1 MALPWEFLRKG
12 KTMAKTKTKPKTNM
26 KLRLDLVPGILLF
39 AFLPVVVKGQ
49 LVNVTLEKFSWF
61 QSGEYQYDFFMYAKS
76 IVFLILA
83 ACMLLVI
90 LDQIL
95 IRNKPL
101 AKSRIFLP
109 LFAYGGFVILST
121 LLSVDKTLSLKGM
134 WQQNESVWVLLGY
147 IVAVCYFYQV
157 TEGMQDIRIFLTA
170 FGIGAVVQGI
180 LGFFQFIGKDLFA
193 TAPGRKLLTIGL
205 DGTTGKQLNFLTQ
218 GSSESVYLASYTAN
232 YAAVYLLMAFP
243 VVLLL
248 AWMAEKMLVRVLWL
262 ILAAVLLLCL
272 YGSGSKTAIGGA
284 VVLVLT
290 SVLIFIRDG
299 KKRLVSVGI
308 CAVVV
313 VAGLVT
319 YANIRGGFFPEK
331 ETYALQNLVPGE
343 NGVTLKFNDKTY
355 ELCPVSSE
363 AGDSL
368 TIYDEDKKKIPAYWD
383 MEQQCFVAQ
392 DEALKELKFDSY
404 TDAGTQ
410 NLLMQYQDITWEFVK
425 ANGSPQFV
433 YINFYRRGDEIRTAD
448 SVLKGYEKLFTGRG
462 YIWGR
467 TIPLLKDHILVGSG
481 PDTFVEE
488 FPQQDYIMKANTGRW
503 MLEQIPSKA
512 HSLYLQSALQTGILS
527 LLCLLVFWGSYMIS
541 SVRSLK
547 ERNNSSFFAVDAAIL
562 LSVTVF
568 LFMGL
573 MNDSNLAVSPLFW
586 GLLGLGCAMK
596 KTDFS
601 R

>member
-12 KTMAKTKTKPKTNM
+12 QTMAKTKTKPKTNA
-26 KLRLDLVPGILLF
+26 KLQPDLIPGILLF

-49 LVNVTLEKFSWF
+49 LVNVTLGKFSWF

-83 ACMLLVI
+83 AYMLLVV
-90 LDQIL
+90 LDRLL
-95 IRNKPL
+95 IRNKPP

-109 LFAYGGFVILST
+109 LFIYGAFVILST
-121 LLSVDKTLSLKGM
+121 LFSVDKTLSLKGM

-147 IVAVCYFYQV
+147 IVAVYYFYQV
-157 TEGMQDIRIFLTA
+157 TEGMQDVRIFLTA
-170 FGIGAVVQGI
+170 FGIGAVWQGI

-193 TAPGRKLLTIGL
+193 TAPGRKLLTLGL

-232 YAAVYLLMAFP
+232 YAAVYLLMALP

-248 AWMAEKMLVRVLWL
+248 AWLAKKTLVRVLWL
-262 ILAAVLLLCL
+262 LLGAVLLLCL

-284 VVLVLT
+284 VVLILT
-290 SVLIFIRDG
+290 AFLIFIRDR
-299 KKRLVSVGI
+299 KKRILAVGI
-308 CAVVV
+308 CAVGIA
-313 VAGLVT
+313 AGLVV
-319 YANIRGGFFPEK
+319 YGNVRGGIFPQK
-331 ETYALQNLVPGE
+331 ETYALQDLIPGE
-343 NGVTLKFNDKTY
+343 DGVTLKFNDKTY
-355 ELCPVSSE
+355 ELCPVSSDE
-363 AGDSL
+363 GDSL
-368 TIYDEDKKKIPAYWD
+368 TIYDEDRNRIPAYWD
-383 MEQQCFVAQ
+383 MDQQCFVAQ
-392 DEALKELKFDSY
+392 DDALKELKFDSY
-404 TDAGTQ
+404 MDSGTQ

-433 YINFYRRGDEIRTAD
+433 YINFYKRGDEIRTAD

-467 TIPLLKDHILVGSG
+467 AIPLLKEHILVGSG

-488 FPQQDYIMKANTGRW
+488 FPQQDYVMKANTGRW

-527 LLCLLVFWGSYMIS
+527 LLCLLIFWGSYAVS

-547 ERNNSSFFAVDAAIL
+547 QKKDSSFFAVDAVIL
-562 LSVTVF
+562 LSVTAF

-586 GLLGLGCAMK
+586 GMLGLGCAMK

>member
-12 KTMAKTKTKPKTNM
+12 KTMAKTKTKPKTNR

-90 LDQIL
+90 LDQML

-101 AKSRIFLP
+101 AKSRMFLP

-284 VVLVLT
+284 AVLVLT

-313 VAGLVT
+313 VAGLLI

-331 ETYALQNLVPGE
+331 ETYALQDLVPGE

-355 ELCPVSSE
+355 ELCPISSE

-368 TIYDEDKKKIPAYWD
+368 TIYDEDKKKISAYWD

-462 YIWGR
+462 YIWER

-527 LLCLLVFWGSYMIS
+527 LLCLLIFWGSYVIS

-547 ERNNSSFFAVDAAIL
+547 ERNDSSFFAVDVAIL